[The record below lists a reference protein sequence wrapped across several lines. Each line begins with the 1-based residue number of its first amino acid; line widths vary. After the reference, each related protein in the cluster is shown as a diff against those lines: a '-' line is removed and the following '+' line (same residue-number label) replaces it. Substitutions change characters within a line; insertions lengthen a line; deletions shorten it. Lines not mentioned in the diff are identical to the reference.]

1 MTYRE
6 RIIEI
11 LQTQTGER
19 KMQLSK
25 AKPIADTLI
34 ANDVI
39 VLNHGKWIKMPG
51 GYQNEICSICT
62 CWGAVDRKG
71 YPIRTVYCPNCGA
84 KMDGDGN
91 GQ

>member
-11 LQTQTGER
+11 LQTQIGER
-19 KMQLSK
+19 KMQISK
-25 AKPIADTLI
+25 AQYVADALI

-39 VLNHGKWIKMPG
+39 VLNHGRWLKNPTG
-51 GYQNEICSICT
+51 FTNAICSICL
-62 CWGAVDRKG
+62 GDSSIDKRG
-71 YPIRTVYCPNCGA
+71 YPIKTNYCPNCGA

-91 GQ
+91 G